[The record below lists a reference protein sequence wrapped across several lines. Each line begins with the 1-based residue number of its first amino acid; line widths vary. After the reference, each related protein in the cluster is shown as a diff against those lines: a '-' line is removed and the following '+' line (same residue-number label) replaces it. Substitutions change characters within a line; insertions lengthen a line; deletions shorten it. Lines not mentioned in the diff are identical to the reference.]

1 MAARKSG
8 EDPVA
13 KLHEID
19 REISLLNHT
28 AALLNWDQET
38 YMPRRGAEERGE
50 QLALLEGIVHDR
62 LTAPRTAE
70 LLESAGDHAGN
81 PLGSQEYSP
90 QDRAFLRAF
99 HRQYTRSSRL
109 PRRLVTDFAREVSNA
124 QHVWAEARENDDFS
138 SFAPHLKRLLELNTE
153 KAEAI
158 GYAEHPY
165 DALLDEFEPW
175 MSTATVST
183 VFADL
188 REKLVPLV
196 EQITARQEEDESFL
210 NATFPVEKQK
220 QFGRTVLETMGYD
233 FNRGRLDVSVH
244 PFTTAVGA
252 DDVRITTRYNP
263 QYFRTG
269 LFGTIHE
276 AGHALYEMGIDPSYK
291 QSILGEGT
299 SLGVHESQSRM
310 WENMIGRSIPFWRYF
325 YPRLRELFPKQLS
338 EVQLSAFVRAV
349 NRVRPSFIRIEAD
362 EVTYSLH
369 IILRFELEQALLT
382 GDLAVDDLPEAWNDG
397 MERLLGIRPQH
408 NSEGVLQDIHWAM
421 GAIGYFP
428 TYALGNLYAAQFYR
442 AMAADMP
449 DIEQRMARGDLASI
463 RDWLGARIHRPGSS
477 KTAGELLQEV
487 TGEDLNPEYF
497 TSYLEEKFRLLD
509 EL

>member
-1 MAARKSG
+1 
-8 EDPVA
+8 
-13 KLHEID
+13 
-19 REISLLNHT
+19 
-28 AALLNWDQET
+28 
-38 YMPRRGAEERGE
+38 
-50 QLALLEGIVHDR
+50 
-62 LTAPRTAE
+62 
-70 LLESAGDHAGN
+70 
-81 PLGSQEYSP
+81 
-90 QDRAFLRAF
+90 
-99 HRQYTRSSRL
+99 
-109 PRRLVTDFAREVSNA
+109 
-124 QHVWAEARENDDFS
+124 
-138 SFAPHLKRLLELNTE
+138 LELNTE